1 MSKTKMISYISTF
14 ILLAVLYFILT
25 GMIGA
30 GFISRY
36 QTNILTLICINIILA
51 CLLYTSLATFSIVG
65 CSLSEVD
72 ISKKQKRSGIVY
84 IVKDVYKRQLYACNN
99 RYS

>member
-30 GFISRY
+30 GFISRR
-36 QTNILTLICINIILA
+36 C
-51 CLLYTSLATFSIVG
+51 V
-65 CSLSEVD
+65 
-72 ISKKQKRSGIVY
+72 
-84 IVKDVYKRQLYACNN
+84 
-99 RYS
+99 